1 MVAEASPLLPWPRSP
16 RPRTPTRCHP
26 LNSKPV
32 TRHLQQAS
40 LHRYLLQITKLVWF
54 QTLSN
59 SFDISEVNVDPLSPQ
74 PPSNIKPEPIA
85 LPNIPVS
92 VQYAPPPQPS
102 GLPPNLTTVKSL
114 QVTTQAQTIVQS
126 LNQAHHQQV
135 DTRYIC
141 ILIPLFYKLF
151 QFATSFRSFTRRWRS
166 PT

>member
-135 DTRYIC
+135 NTRYIC
-141 ILIPLFYKLF
+141 ILMPLFYKI
-151 QFATSFRSFTRRWRS
+151 FATSFRSFTRRWRS